1 MEPSSIIFLEQMN
14 EDKSYVFKQVGMKYD
29 FIMSVQQNKIHGS
42 TKEHFA
48 DNEETQEK

>member
-1 MEPSSIIFLEQMN
+1 MN

-29 FIMSVQQNKIHGS
+29 FIMSVNSKSSAQ

-48 DNEETQEK
+48 DNEETQKT